1 VDVTVKG
8 LNVAGGPARSAS
20 QATRQ
25 EVVSVLTWKLRISVL
40 WIFLAVCQ
48 LAGFAVLM
56 FAPEVI
62 RGLTAGELW
71 GVNTHSAGVQ
81 INAALFFLVPM
92 VMAYLTLAL
101 NDAASRWANAVL
113 CAVAA
118 VFGIST
124 LIGHPAGTST
134 GVTFVAIVISLVA
147 LLIVWHVW
155 KWPRGAEVTLVTPP
169 RPSLETARR

>member
-8 LNVAGGPARSAS
+8 SNVAGGPARSAS

-56 FAPEVI
+56 FAPGVI

-81 INAALFFLVPM
+81 IIAALGVLGVR
-92 VMAYLTLAL
+92 VRSC
-101 NDAASRWANAVL
+101 AASRPGL
-113 CAVAA
+113 R
-118 VFGIST
+118 
-124 LIGHPAGTST
+124 
-134 GVTFVAIVISLVA
+134 SL
-147 LLIVWHVW
+147 LRH
-155 KWPRGAEVTLVTPP
+155 
-169 RPSLETARR
+169 